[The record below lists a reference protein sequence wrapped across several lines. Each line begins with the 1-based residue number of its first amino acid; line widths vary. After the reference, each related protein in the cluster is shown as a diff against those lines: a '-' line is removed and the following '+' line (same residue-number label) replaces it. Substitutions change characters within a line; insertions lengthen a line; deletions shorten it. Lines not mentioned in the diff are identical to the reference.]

1 MYEDEETI
9 KAMSEFATIEE
20 QLNGV
25 EKYAVYFLEEETA
38 DFTAEQLRVAEVRM
52 YMYTLCIMV
61 ERTPHHV
68 VCNSFFEVHVMGS
81 SLPGHPYIMHT

>member
-1 MYEDEETI
+1 MYTVLFFNVKVVYEDEETI

-38 DFTAEQLRVAEVRM
+38 EIAAEQLRVAEV
-52 YMYTLCIMV
+52 LFALL
-61 ERTPHHV
+61 H
-68 VCNSFFEVHVMGS
+68 S
-81 SLPGHPYIMHT
+81 PYVLLQFVL